1 MINAW
6 QCPDPTLDC
15 RFGLKA
21 DYMTMTKVAGWGPLI
36 TCGIVAATLSSAL
49 ASLVSAPKIFQSFA
63 NDELLPWIKWF
74 GKPYGSNGEPRRAYL
89 LAFII
94 ALGSDGIYYSV
105 MPLIFPTPYV
115 STIFI
120 RLIIDVFSLHT
131 HW

>member
-1 MINAW
+1 
-6 QCPDPTLDC
+6 
-15 RFGLKA
+15 
-21 DYMTMTKVAGWGPLI
+21 MTMTKVAGWGPLI

-115 STIFI
+115 STILGKF
-120 RLIIDVFSLHT
+120 REHFCKHKGHGTVFDVGQVITDDS
-131 HW
+131 